1 MEFPLP
7 SLGTIEAVWECIKR
21 NIEPW
26 IRTLRDPQL
35 VRSEIDL
42 TASPSTISAIQF
54 AIFPIS
60 LSIAIQLPICIL
72 TGDKTPGFSGYVAA
86 KIVAYSGFV
95 ALYAFAQRLFAKI
108 FRGQGAFKCLL
119 YCNTVCRRV
128 LANRCI
134 GELRGSLS
142 IRRPLVAFEVAGKRS
157 STTDFLRELTA
168 TEVRAFN
175 SHSCYISY
183 SMCICSANLCP
194 CGNYAQRWPFARF
207 SDLCW
212 HHRDWNAFDAF
223 VLPTVYKDLW
233 LFALINIGAAIMLA
247 LLPS

>member
-1 MEFPLP
+1 LLESDLP
-7 SLGTIEAVWECIKR
+7 
-21 NIEPW
+21 
-26 IRTLRDPQL
+26 PQ
-35 VRSEIDL
+35 
-42 TASPSTISAIQF
+42 T
-54 AIFPIS
+54 
-60 LSIAIQLPICIL
+60 
-72 TGDKTPGFSGYVAA
+72 
-86 KIVAYSGFV
+86 
-95 ALYAFAQRLFAKI
+95 
-108 FRGQGAFKCLL
+108 
-119 YCNTVCRRV
+119 
-128 LANRCI
+128 
-134 GELRGSLS
+134 
-142 IRRPLVAFEVAGKRS
+142 
-157 STTDFLRELTA
+157 FLRELTA

-183 SMCICSANLCP
+183 SMCICSANLCS